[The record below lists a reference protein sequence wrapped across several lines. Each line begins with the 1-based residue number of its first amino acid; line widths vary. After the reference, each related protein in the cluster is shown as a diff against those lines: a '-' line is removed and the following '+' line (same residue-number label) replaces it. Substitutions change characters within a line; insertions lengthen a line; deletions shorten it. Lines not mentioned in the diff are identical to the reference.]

1 MSLINLS
8 KFKYLIMLRN
18 QVLLVRSALIT
29 VFILLTVFTFK
40 AFFAGENLFWMPVIL
55 LPLLIF
61 SFFQIRQKKYPV
73 LWKYFIERQQI
84 NASQQDST
92 AISPSSSSIKAKK
105 NDLTVLIGNKNDP
118 QSYKASVFN
127 IRMRNKAVKSLA
139 DKSFAS
145 ETVYCDDANVYD
157 LIEGDRIFHVGPDY
171 TGCQTKRGGFDA
183 EKFKELAGES
193 TVKIIELDLSTPR
206 YPLSNLISA
215 IGTSYVSV
223 ASNKTTL
230 STLGYTMFSDAD
242 GMIFF
247 LEQLHTLSG
256 GKPVGIKL
264 RIENKKELYNICYA
278 IKKAKFNPH
287 FIIVESAEQIGFR
300 SPHDTSPNS
309 MPLYEAV
316 LFTSK
321 TLEVYELDKKI
332 KIIAAANI
340 LSGADLL
347 KLVSLGANA
356 VWSEVSGY
364 KIVKMNR
371 DGTNE
376 HLVYGRRDVAEFHNN
391 IISTAAKIMEANGL
405 KSVNEITLSTF
416 FKP

>member
-1 MSLINLS
+1 MDLINLS
-8 KFKYLIMLRN
+8 EFKYLIMLRN

-40 AFFAGENLFWMPVIL
+40 AAFAGENLFWMPVIL

-61 SFFQIRQKKYPV
+61 SFYHFRQNKYPV

-84 NASQQDST
+84 NAGPQDST
-92 AISPSSSSIKAKK
+92 EISHTSPSSKVKK
-105 NDLTVLIGNKNDP
+105 KDLTVFIGNKNDP
-118 QSYKASVFN
+118 QSFEASVFN
-127 IRMRNKAVKSLA
+127 IRMKNKTVKSLA
-139 DKSFAS
+139 DKSFPPQPI
-145 ETVYCDDANVYD
+145 YGDDANVYD
-157 LIEGDRIFHVGPDY
+157 LIEGDRIFHIGPEY

-183 EKFKELAGES
+183 KKFKELASEP
-193 TVKIIELDLSTPR
+193 TIKIIELDLSTPR
-206 YPLSNLISA
+206 NPFSNLIST
-215 IGTSYVSV
+215 IESSYVAV
-223 ASNKTTL
+223 TNNKTVL
-230 STLGYTMFSDAD
+230 STLGYTVFSDAD

-247 LEQLHTLSG
+247 LEKLHHLSG

-264 RIENKKELYNICYA
+264 RIENKKELYHICYA

-287 FIIVESAEQIGFR
+287 FIIVESAEQVGFR
-300 SPHDTSPNS
+300 SPNDPPPNT

-321 TLEVYELDKKI
+321 TLEIYELDKKI
-332 KIIAAANI
+332 KLIAAANI

-364 KIVKMNR
+364 KIVKINK

-376 HLVYGRRDVAEFHNN
+376 HLVYDRQDAAEFHNN

-416 FKP
+416 F